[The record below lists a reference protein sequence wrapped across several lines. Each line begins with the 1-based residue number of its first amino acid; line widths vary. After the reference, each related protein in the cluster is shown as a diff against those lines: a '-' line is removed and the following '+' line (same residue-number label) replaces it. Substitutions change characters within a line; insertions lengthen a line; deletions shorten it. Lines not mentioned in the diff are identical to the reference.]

1 MSKIFTKIFIK
12 KYQII
17 FDNIQKVIIYVKNNN
32 TIDKENKNIKLKND
46 NIKNITN
53 NYLYIRIWYFIF
65 FFLVK
70 IS

>member
-17 FDNIQKVIIYVKNNN
+17 FDNTQKVIIYVKNNN

-65 FFLVK
+65 FFW
-70 IS
+70 